1 MNIFHIY
8 IHTHI
13 YDEDV
18 VYYMG
23 NGREQLVGWG
33 RL

>member
-18 VYYMG
+18 VYMG